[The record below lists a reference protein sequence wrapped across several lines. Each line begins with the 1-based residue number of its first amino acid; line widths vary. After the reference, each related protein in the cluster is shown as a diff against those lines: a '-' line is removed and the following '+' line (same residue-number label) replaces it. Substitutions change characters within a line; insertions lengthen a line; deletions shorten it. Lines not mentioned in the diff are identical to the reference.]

1 MLVVAVLA
9 GCGAY
14 KVAASPAPVSAENAR
29 GADET
34 LTRTEVGCVEVGV
47 DRRADREMAPVVRYA
62 VANHC
67 TRPVSIDLAWAT
79 VIGRTADGSELA
91 LVAAPSDPSR
101 SSATIPPNSEYET
114 TLAYTSAATI
124 GQLCVDVASITR
136 TPETVATTWRCF
148 GNVVSV
154 TMR

>member
-14 KVAASPAPVSAENAR
+14 KVAASPSPVSAEGTR
-29 GADET
+29 STDET

-67 TRPVSIDLAWAT
+67 TRPVAIDLAWAT
-79 VIGRTADGSELA
+79 VIGRTAEGSELA
-91 LVAAPSDPSR
+91 LVAAPSAN
-101 SSATIPPNSEYET
+101 SSATIPPSSEYET

-136 TPETVATTWRCF
+136 TETVATTWRCF